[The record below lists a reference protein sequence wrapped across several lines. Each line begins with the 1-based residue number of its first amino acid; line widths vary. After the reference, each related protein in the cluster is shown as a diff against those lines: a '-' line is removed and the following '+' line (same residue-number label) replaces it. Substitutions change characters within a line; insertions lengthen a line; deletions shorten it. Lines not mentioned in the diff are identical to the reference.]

1 MRVLI
6 DTNVLIDYLAKKN
19 GYYEDARRII
29 SSCSDGELQ
38 AAMAA
43 SSVLNTFYIL
53 RKEYTIE
60 ERREMLL
67 ELSKMIDIV
76 GIDTDKIISALN
88 REDFK
93 DFEDCVQDEC
103 AEFYGAEYII
113 TRNVGDFANS
123 RVKAVLPTDFL
134 QIRENQKGQ

>member
-53 RKEYTIE
+53 RKEYTE

>member
-6 DTNVLIDYLAKKN
+6 DTNVLIDYLAKRA
-19 GYYEDARRII
+19 GYYEDARKII
-29 SSCSDGELQ
+29 SSCSDGKLQ

-76 GIDTDKIISALN
+76 GIDTDKIISALA

-113 TRNVGDFANS
+113 TRNIGDFANS
-123 RVKAVLPTDFL
+123 RVKAVLPMDFL
-134 QIRENQKGQ
+134 QLRENSKW

>member
-6 DTNVLIDYLAKKN
+6 DTNVLIDYLAKRA
-19 GYYEDARRII
+19 GYYKDARKII
-29 SSCSDGELQ
+29 SSCCDGKFQ

-43 SSVLNTFYIL
+43 SSVLNAFYIL

-60 ERREMLL
+60 ERRKMLL

-103 AEFYGAEYII
+103 AEFYDAEYII

-123 RVKAVLPTDFL
+123 RVKAVLPTEIL
-134 QIRENQKGQ
+134 QLWEKQKGQ